1 MMKKEDRIVKKLILN
16 EKKSPLSI
24 TIKQS
29 LVKKMKDFFKE
40 NKLQPNISSFIES
53 VIENFFEESNNG

>member
-1 MMKKEDRIVKKLILN
+1 
-16 EKKSPLSI
+16 LSI